1 MDICLVIHLV
11 IELCFGN
18 TKSGPHF
25 HNDGGRATLNSDLP
39 PFEGRAHKNLL
50 IPAFCQ
56 QCVSFNVLLMMPFFF
71 VLRLCEFVYNVCV
84 LFIFILRRHHP
95 APLFLFF
102 ATVVLVSA
110 HMRKEEK
117 RSFNDCATS

>member
-1 MDICLVIHLV
+1 MCFVQRVI
-11 IELCFGN
+11 
-18 TKSGPHF
+18 
-25 HNDGGRATLNSDLP
+25 DDA
-39 PFEGRAHKNLL
+39 
-50 IPAFCQ
+50 
-56 QCVSFNVLLMMPFFF
+56 FFF

-95 APLFLFF
+95 APLFFFFFF